1 VWVLHLQLGGS
12 GTRGLSSCSVWG
24 VGAPRHTGSL
34 FPDRGSNPH
43 PLDCEADS

>member
-1 VWVLHLQLGGS
+1 MWVLHLQLGGS

-34 FPDRGSNPH
+34 FPDAEA
-43 PLDCEADS
+43 PLEAGVCL